1 MIIKVI
7 NNSRNDI
14 PRYAHNGDSGM
25 DLRANL
31 DHPIS
36 LEPNKRV
43 LVPTGIHMQIP
54 RGYEGQVRGRSGL
67 ALKNGV
73 TVLQGVGTVD
83 SGYIGDIGVVLIN
96 HGEETF
102 QINNGDKIAQ
112 LVICPIKNVIIA
124 EVDNLDNTARGQKGY
139 GSTGVDN

>member
-14 PRYAHNGDSGM
+14 PRYAHDGDSGM

-54 RGYEGQVRGRSGL
+54 LGCEGQVRGRSGL

>member
-14 PRYAHNGDSGM
+14 PRYAHDGDSGM

-73 TVLQGVGTVD
+73 TVLQGVGTID
-83 SGYIGDIGVVLIN
+83 AGFIGDIGVVLIN

>member
-14 PRYAHNGDSGM
+14 PRYAHDGDSGM

-73 TVLQGVGTVD
+73 TVLQGVGTID
-83 SGYIGDIGVVLIN
+83 AGFIGDIGVVLIN

-102 QINNGDKIAQ
+102 QIKNGDKIAQ

>member
-1 MIIKVI
+1 MIVKVL

-14 PRYAHNGDSGM
+14 PRYAHDNDSGM

-124 EVDNLDNTARGQKGY
+124 EVDNMDNTARGQKGY

>member
-14 PRYAHNGDSGM
+14 PRYAHDGDSGM